1 MNFLQTDYQN
11 WQISKTDDD
20 IIRLKL
26 DVANKSVNIL
36 TKNVLHEF
44 AAIANALAENAEKLA
59 GVMLIC
65 GKKNGFIYGA
75 DIHEFEDFH
84 APQEL
89 RAHLES
95 VHESFAKI
103 ENLPCPT
110 ACGINGLAL
119 GGGLEIALAFDNLIA
134 TDKVTQLAFPEVKL
148 GLLPGYGGTVRAL
161 QKIGAFESL
170 RMMLT
175 GRMVAANEAL
185 KIGLVNHL
193 VADEDSLEAALVA
206 NILAGKNR
214 THAPKDKN
222 LQAIIDDAR
231 AVIASKYNR
240 NHHPAPF
247 KILDHYQN
255 FASDSS
261 ALLQN
266 EQTLFTEMLLSE
278 NSRNKRRVYYLTDRV
293 KKQTKQQANIN
304 HVHVI
309 GAGVMGGDIA
319 AVTALAGFQVSL
331 QDLSQDAIDGALA
344 RAETLFAR
352 KLDGDKLAHAKAR
365 LTSDRDGSQIA
376 KADLIIEAVAENLA
390 IKQKVF
396 ENLATQAKPSA
407 ILATNSSAIQLE
419 EIGANLPNPHALIG
433 LHFFNPVPALP
444 LVEVVWGAQS
454 GEDVINRALG
464 FVGQLKKLPILCKS
478 APGFIVNRALFPY
491 IFGAFERCF
500 DGEDADKIDQ
510 ALLGFG
516 MPMGPIELADQIGLD
531 VCLDIGTSL
540 GIPERTQKFLQTK
553 CASGNLGRKSGAGF
567 YEWQDKKAIR
577 ARGDYDAGELQKLAS
592 ELLQP
597 LVAES
602 MKIVAEGVVSDAD
615 MLDAAMIFGIGF
627 PEHTGGVLH
636 YLGDY

>member
-1 MNFLQTDYQN
+1 MDFLQTDYQN
-11 WQISKTDDD
+11 WQISKTADD

-36 TKNVLHEF
+36 TKEVLHKF
-44 AAIANALAENAEKLA
+44 AAIAGALAENAEKLT

-84 APQEL
+84 APEEL
-89 RAHLES
+89 RVHLES
-95 VHESFAKI
+95 VHESFTKI

-110 ACGINGLAL
+110 ACGINGLTL

-134 TDKVTQLAFPEVKL
+134 TTTTQLAFPEVKL

-185 KIGLVNHL
+185 KIGLVNQL
-193 VADEDSLEAALVA
+193 VADEDSLEVALTQ
-206 NILAGKNR
+206 NILAGKNK
-214 THAPKDKN
+214 TSAPKDEN

-231 AVIASKYNR
+231 TVIESKYKR

-255 FASDSS
+255 FASDIDALTSS
-261 ALLQN
+261 
-266 EQTLFTEMLLSE
+266 EKTLFTDMLFSE

-293 KKQTKQQANIN
+293 KKQTKQQSHIS
-304 HVHVI
+304 HVHVV

-319 AVTALAGFQVSL
+319 AVAALAGFQVSL

-365 LTSDRDGSQIA
+365 LTSDKDGTQIA

-419 EIGANLPNPHALIG
+419 EIGANLPNPEALIG

-444 LVEVVWGAQS
+444 LVEVIWGAQS

-491 IFGAFERCF
+491 IFVAFERYF

-540 GIPERTQKFLQTK
+540 GIPERTQKFLQEK

-567 YEWQDKKAIR
+567 YEWCDKKAIR
-577 ARGDYDAGELQKLAS
+577 ARGDYDARELQKLAK

-627 PEHTGGVLH
+627 PEHTGGPLN
-636 YLGDY
+636 Y